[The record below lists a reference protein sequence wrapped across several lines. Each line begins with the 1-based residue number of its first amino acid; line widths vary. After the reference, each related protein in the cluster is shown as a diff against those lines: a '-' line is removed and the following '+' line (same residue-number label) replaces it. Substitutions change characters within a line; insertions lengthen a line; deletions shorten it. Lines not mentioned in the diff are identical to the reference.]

1 MNYILGTI
9 LESKI
14 TGVEKAQINRLKLFK
29 QHGISSKCVYVKWN
43 PYSYTYAKQ
52 HQIENDVFTM
62 YDYFQKAINY
72 KKTKQVNWI
81 QYWEKSCRYTLKFV
95 ENSNDVRIY
104 DEEQFVMYA
113 HFLDKQYHQLNYV
126 NYFDHKRR
134 KVKRE
139 LYDGRGFLSCSRIL
153 GEGQRIVLE
162 NYYTPNG
169 EIVIQKYFDDIKG
182 KNTLTKVILNED
194 QQQQFFDTEDELV
207 QYFLHQLC
215 KNNDQIIL
223 DRPHEL
229 GNVIAGLNQSIPVVV
244 VLHSTHLSG
253 TGNGIKSFY
262 KTVFN
267 NLTRYKAI
275 VVSTEQQCQ
284 DISQYIENKIPVINI
299 PVGYVANLKYQFDI
313 NQKEKNHIISIA
325 RLVENKQ
332 IKHQIE
338 VIKQLVTKHSN
349 IQLNIYGHGNGLSEY
364 RQLVEDYHL
373 SEHVKF
379 HGFKTHINEEIAKAE
394 LMLST
399 SKMEG
404 FGLAILESL
413 SVGTPVISYDID
425 YGPSELIQDGFNGYL
440 VPKGDINQMVE
451 KVDQLL
457 NNTQKLQQFSI
468 NSIESAQQYNATT
481 ISTKWQNILN

>member
-113 HFLDKQYHQLNYV
+113 HFLDKQYHQ
-126 NYFDHKRR
+126 
-134 KVKRE
+134 
-139 LYDGRGFLSCSRIL
+139 
-153 GEGQRIVLE
+153 
-162 NYYTPNG
+162 
-169 EIVIQKYFDDIKG
+169 
-182 KNTLTKVILNED
+182 
-194 QQQQFFDTEDELV
+194 FFDTEDELV

-229 GNVIAGLNQSIPVVV
+229 GNVIAGLNQSIPVIV

-253 TGNGIKSFY
+253 AGNGIKSFY

-275 VVSTEQQCQ
+275 VVSTEKQCQ

-338 VIKQLVTKHSN
+338 VIKQLVTKHPN

-413 SVGTPVISYDID
+413 SVGTPVISYDVD

-440 VPKGDINQMVE
+440 VPQGDINQMVE

>member
-153 GEGQRIVLE
+153 
-162 NYYTPNG
+162 
-169 EIVIQKYFDDIKG
+169 
-182 KNTLTKVILNED
+182 
-194 QQQQFFDTEDELV
+194 
-207 QYFLHQLC
+207 
-215 KNNDQIIL
+215 
-223 DRPHEL
+223 
-229 GNVIAGLNQSIPVVV
+229 AGLNQSIPVVV

-338 VIKQLVTKHSN
+338 VIKQLVTKHPN